1 MNDLTSTVICT
12 VCLAAVILA
21 FIVLAL
27 VAIATFMDER
37 EWKYILGAVGCVG
50 AVAISILTIV
60 FAWKSH
66 AQWQEQFDAGY
77 ETLVSK
83 IASLDRDTG
92 VYGRFRIGYGTVSE
106 RPVYYYYRE
115 VGENT
120 YTLNSLAADGS
131 HTIYLV
137 ETDQIDPSIYRCK
150 SEFTDPKNY
159 YYNIY
164 VPFGTVL
171 ERYSA

>member
-1 MNDLTSTVICT
+1 MDLTSAIVSTVS
-12 VCLAAVILA
+12 LA
-21 FIVLAL
+21 FSILMFIALAL
-27 VAIATFMDER
+27 AAIATFLDNR
-37 EWKYILGAVGCVG
+37 EWRYVFGAIGCAG
-50 AVAISILTIV
+50 AVAVSILMIV
-60 FAWKSH
+60 YSWNEH
-66 AQWQEQFDAGY
+66 AQWQKEFDASY

-83 IASLDRDTG
+83 IASLDRETG
-92 VYGRFRIGYGTVSE
+92 VYGRFRIGYGTVSD

-120 YTLNSLAADGS
+120 YTLNSLAADSS

-137 ETDQIDPSIYRCK
+137 ETDQIDPSIYKCK